1 MKNII
6 ITLLY
11 IACTNFSNAQ
21 NLNFRED
28 INLSGFSYKIYTK
41 QIKSVATDKTVYA
54 IPNQTDTIFHDALVQ
69 DLKANKET
77 YRGIYGKNE
86 QEIHFLHF
94 DLANNKIN
102 RKVYA
107 PNKEGRL
114 VLIKEDKDLDAY
126 PKDFPPKFKDNKPIH
141 PIFPDGQ
148 NALYKWVENNLY
160 PILAQKHKINNK
172 GNAII
177 ILDIASDGSVA
188 LSELKNLSA
197 SAETFNKLSEK
208 LTQMPKWETK
218 IQGYNVA
225 GLVFVPINF

>member
-1 MKNII
+1 M
-6 ITLLY
+6 ITL
-11 IACTNFSNAQ
+11 ICTLCTTFASAQ
-21 NLNFRED
+21 SLDFRED

-41 QIKSVATDKTVYA
+41 TLKTAASEKTVYV
-54 IPNQTDTIFHDALVQ
+54 IPSKTDTIFHDALVK
-69 DLKANKET
+69 DLKANKELS
-77 YRGIYGKNE
+77 RGIYKNNADE
-86 QEIHFLHF
+86 LHYLQF
-94 DLANNKIN
+94 DLTTNKIDHTVYVPN
-102 RKVYA
+102 RD
-107 PNKEGRL
+107 GRL
-114 VLIKEDKDLDAY
+114 VMVKEKKNLDAY